1 MSKQIQI
8 DEELF
13 RNLLEY
19 FFNEN
24 ATNSYQADLIRQQLN
39 DKLDK
44 LIARELFTK
53 YKKAVSSA
61 EREKYR
67 KEYLEHR
74 GISSKFISDTEI
86 KY

>member
-1 MSKQIQI
+1 MKQIQI

-13 RNLLEY
+13 RDLLGY

-24 ATNSYQADLIRQQLN
+24 APDDYNANLIRQQLN
-39 DKLDK
+39 DKLDR
-44 LIARELFTK
+44 LIAREIFTK
-53 YKKAVSSA
+53 YKKAVTSE

-74 GISSKFISDTEI
+74 GISSKFISNTEI
-86 KY
+86 RE